1 MALKSSSP
9 RASGIDSLSPWRGSR
24 TWSNQLR
31 TARRSGPSSGP
42 SRSST
47 SRLAPWLRAVRSG
60 LCSSQNTC
68 AVTSPL
74 LCTRTGVALDIPREP
89 RAERDLEIFYQKEEP
104 ARAGLQAAK
113 DEVFVRTRRQRRRR
127 RRRPRAPSSYSCK
140 TTRLGRQAV
149 ALARQVVRL
158 ARRGSR
164 LESTAARL
172 ARQVTVLARRGSALG
187 RQIARLAGQ
196 VTVLARR
203 GGALARQIARRT
215 WDYRRRAWPRAAFTG
230 GSGHPKVLSSLRN
243 DLEFFRAR
251 SGSSLPQILMAPA
264 FLS

>member
-172 ARQVTVLARRGSALG
+172 ARQVTVLARRGG
-187 RQIARLAGQ
+187 
-196 VTVLARR
+196 VLAST
-203 GGALARQIARRT
+203 IARRT

-251 SGSSLPQILMAPA
+251 SG
-264 FLS
+264 